1 MITALLVALLAGPV
15 LAQAPVA
22 PAPAPAVAAAPG
34 APAVSTQTVGS
45 LYTGDRGRDPFL
57 PATTGGRSGARNDKE
72 ELEGPPTADIHAL
85 TLRGILKDAK
95 ADFAIFAAES
105 GETFML
111 RGGRLYN
118 DRNKPIAGV
127 TGRINL
133 KQKRVELMTA
143 DKDVQTYV
151 IGETKD
157 KEKDE
162 EQRP

>member
-1 MITALLVALLAGPV
+1 MILALLAV
-15 LAQAPVA
+15 LLA
-22 PAPAPAVAAAPG
+22 PAAHAA
-34 APAVSTQTVGS
+34 APAVSTAAPAAVSATTHTVAS

-57 PATTGGRSGARNDKE
+57 PASSGGRAPARVD
-72 ELEGPPTADIHAL
+72 LDAPQGPPTADIHAL
-85 TLRGILKDAK
+85 TLRGILKDRS

-111 RGGRLYN
+111 RAGRLYN
-118 DRNKPIAGV
+118 ERNKPVPGI

-143 DKDVQTYV
+143 DKDVQTFV
-151 IGETKD
+151 IGETN

>member
-1 MITALLVALLAGPV
+1 MITTLLAVLLSGP
-15 LAQAPVA
+15 AFAA
-22 PAPAPAVAAAPG
+22 APAVSSG
-34 APAVSTQTVGS
+34 TAPAFGVSTQTVGS
-45 LYTGDRGRDPFL
+45 LYTGDRGRDLFL
-57 PATTGGRSGARNDKE
+57 PASTGGRATRVEKGE
-72 ELEGPPTADIHAL
+72 PEGPPSADIHAL
-85 TLRGILKDAK
+85 TLRGILKDAA

-111 RGGRLYN
+111 RAGRLFN
-118 DRNKPIAGV
+118 ERNKPVPGI

-157 KEKDE
+157 NEKDE